1 MKIWDIIKEKDIETY
16 KKLLKMA
23 GKEYEGN
30 NSTKQNK

>member
-23 GKEYEGN
+23 GRENEYR
-30 NSTKQNK
+30 KDKH